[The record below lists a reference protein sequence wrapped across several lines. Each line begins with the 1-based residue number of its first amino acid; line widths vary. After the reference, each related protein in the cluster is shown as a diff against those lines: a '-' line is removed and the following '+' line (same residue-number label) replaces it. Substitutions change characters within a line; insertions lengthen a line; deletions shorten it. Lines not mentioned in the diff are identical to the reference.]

1 MAENEQISE
10 SLNNF
15 FADIITNLCYDL
27 VLRAIEKYK
36 NHPKACN
43 FIKTESLAQVFSC

>member
-1 MAENEQISE
+1 MSENEQISE